1 MTNESLVAKGNGV
14 KYTAAGLLLLLI
26 FLFIYY
32 FCHSSGGGTGKSSS
46 NKGPLKAPH
55 GIEIIDINGDSL
67 NVPVARVY
75 LIDPEDKV
83 VSANEVAFDTV
94 EITDGVM
101 SVGLLPDAV
110 FSEESPYRYSIRVEA
125 DGYATVLKTIVIT
138 RDVPNY
144 IPVYMAKL
152 DNLPSGSRIAGK
164 SGAISSV
171 NNGLL
176 SENVTLEISADA
188 PNKPLPLTITFD
200 AGTRFLAN
208 GAPITQEGPVEYRL
222 LLGAPYDNQA
232 NRLFPGGF
240 LMNDGINPNGD
251 TITPANPRYL
261 TTAGWFSLEMSVR
274 GIKVDGFSNP
284 VRVNMGVEPKVKNPA
299 TDSSIQSGKKVP
311 IWSLNYETGVWQ
323 NDSAAQVGNDYTVDF
338 SITHLSL
345 WTLSYTTG
353 ICGVVP
359 VTYVDGTGGFSG
371 SRYTRLM
378 DASNGSELQAALIDF
393 DAPPTRVL
401 NINKFPTSKQATLI
415 VYEGASAAT
424 APFGNSV
431 EGQFLSCQSA
441 CNCLVRNT
449 AVTAPCKFQ
458 LKFQRTTSTGTVL
471 PVFTQNSV
479 WYKAPCSAPLFN
491 FAGVVGSATGIVK
504 VPYPSGPFCVRVWF
518 LHGGSA
524 RYLDFP
530 LNPTLV
536 PGSYTG
542 TIAASSP
549 TGWYFT
555 SGVPT
560 QFDYAIQNAAC
571 PGTNRIVTI
580 TLRNGSP
587 SI

>member
-222 LLGAPYDNQA
+222 LLGAPNENYG

-240 LMNDGINPNGD
+240 LMTDGIDQNGD
-251 TITPANPRYL
+251 SITPANPRYI
-261 TTAGWFSLEMSVR
+261 TTAGWFSLEMSIR

-284 VRVNMGVEPKVKNPA
+284 VRVNMGVESKIKNPA
-299 TDSSIQSGKKVP
+299 TDSSIQSGKTIP
-311 IWSLNYETGVWQ
+311 IWSLNDNTGIWQ
-323 NDSAAQVGNDYTVDF
+323 SDSTAVVSNDYTVDF
-338 SITHLSL
+338 SITHLSS
-345 WTLSYTTG
+345 WTLSFTTG
-353 ICGVVP
+353 FCAGFTP
-359 VTYVDGTGGFSG
+359 VTYVFDPTTGFSG
-371 SRYTRLM
+371 NRYTRLT
-378 DASNGSELQAALIDF
+378 DASTGGDLQAGIVDFDAERVLKIFKFPTLKQAALIVHD
-393 DAPPTRVL
+393 
-401 NINKFPTSKQATLI
+401 
-415 VYEGASAAT
+415 GASPAT
-424 APFGNSV
+424 PIIGNSK
-431 EGQFLSCQSA
+431 EGQPLSCQSA
-441 CNCLVRNT
+441 CNCLLRTN
-449 AVTAPCKFQ
+449 AVAPPCTIQ
-458 LKFQRTTSTGTVL
+458 IKFQRTTSTGTVL
-471 PVFTQNSV
+471 PAFTQNSV

-491 FAGVVGSATGIVK
+491 FAGVVGSATGIVR
-504 VPYPSGPFCVRVWF
+504 VPYPSGPFCARVWF

-530 LNPTLV
+530 LNPTQV